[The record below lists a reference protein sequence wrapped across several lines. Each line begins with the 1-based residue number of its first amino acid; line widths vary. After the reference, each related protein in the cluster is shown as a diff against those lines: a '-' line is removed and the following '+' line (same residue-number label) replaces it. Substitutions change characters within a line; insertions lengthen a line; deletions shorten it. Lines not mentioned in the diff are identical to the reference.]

1 MTKIAE
7 LLESLDD
14 FKDLFLCFRAAVLEF
29 FQDFMF
35 NYSGGILVFISKD
48 VINSSI

>member
-1 MTKIAE
+1 MAKIAE

-14 FKDLFLCFRAAVLEF
+14 FKDLFLRFRAAVLDF

-35 NYSGGILVFISKD
+35 NYSGGMIIFICKNIVDSR
-48 VINSSI
+48 I